1 MCSGLNCF
9 AVSNY
14 LNGDYIIITRS
25 GSSCKKIL
33 GSSIPGF
40 GDTTRVVNN
49 ANGSYTHYNEN
60 QVSKTFGYMLNC
72 INDTMLALTDW
83 DGTVIGDTCVIGTG
97 SGGGGG
103 GFDCSDVEDC
113 LTMDGVL
120 CDALNTFGSGTFGA
134 GDKLV
139 GIESN
144 GTCVLY
150 TDIQGVGDTCRV
162 VNNANASYTHTNEN
176 GTQVIFGYKMLCIN
190 DSMLTITDWDGTP
203 VGDTCTI
210 LGGGMTETDICETIN
225 GLPSADSQLGDK
237 YVTINSEGECVLT
250 DSIKI
255 DICGIIQEIQEE
267 SDLAEGDVFFIQRGI
282 NCFKVPWGLLS
293 TDCIALTMEAGDLRA
308 DIITDPSP
316 PSPYKKVYCGENGL
330 YADSTTV
337 DCEQLRNLFPSGS
350 FESNDHILS
359 FDGNTDN
366 CEWVS
371 LSTLGVNCANVS
383 ALFVPATPTTNDSIL
398 VSAGGN
404 CRKVR
409 AESYSI
415 CSQTLTHWELGSCE
429 QPQIVVKCGSECRYM
444 TPCDI
449 QTYVCAMMAP
459 DIEKMIDDKFKD
471 YPKFNP
477 FKLGNSEANL
487 PYPTV
492 TNSGIKT
499 VKNKIEAL
507 KDKNI
512 PIGGLYYIAGG
523 EEIKVKN
530 KQL

>member
-1 MCSGLNCF
+1 
-9 AVSNY
+9 
-14 LNGDYIIITRS
+14 
-25 GSSCKKIL
+25 
-33 GSSIPGF
+33 
-40 GDTTRVVNN
+40 
-49 ANGSYTHYNEN
+49 
-60 QVSKTFGYMLNC
+60 
-72 INDTMLALTDW
+72 
-83 DGTVIGDTCVIGTG
+83 
-97 SGGGGG
+97 
-103 GFDCSDVEDC
+103 
-113 LTMDGVL
+113 
-120 CDALNTFGSGTFGA
+120 
-134 GDKLV
+134 
-139 GIESN
+139 
-144 GTCVLY
+144 
-150 TDIQGVGDTCRV
+150 
-162 VNNANASYTHTNEN
+162 
-176 GTQVIFGYKMLCIN
+176 
-190 DSMLTITDWDGTP
+190 MLTITDWDGTP

-530 KQL
+530 VPYSAMVEDGIAYIRLSHFTENAGKEVSDALKGLRDSNEVTGIVLDLRGNPGGLLHEAVNVSNIFVERGQEIVSTKGKIKDLDLSLIHI